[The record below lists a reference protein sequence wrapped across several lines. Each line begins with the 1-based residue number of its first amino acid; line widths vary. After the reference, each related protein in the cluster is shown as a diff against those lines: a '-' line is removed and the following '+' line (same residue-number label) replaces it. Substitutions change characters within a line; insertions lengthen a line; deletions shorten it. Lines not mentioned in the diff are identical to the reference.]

1 MLAVLAACHDQEAAI
16 PPREAG
22 ANADL
27 AAHSEEFER
36 GVVTVTDGVH
46 VAIGYGLANAIL
58 IEGKDGVI
66 IVDTMESAEAARPVK
81 AAFDKISSKP
91 VKAII
96 YTHNH
101 ADHVFGAGVMA
112 GDDTPEVY
120 SHASTLYY
128 LDRVVN
134 VIRPIVFKRAMRQ
147 FGTLLPEGGVI
158 NAGIGPQLIN
168 DASTTPALIRPNRTF
183 AGEKTSLEAAGV
195 RIDLIHAPGET
206 PDQILV
212 WLPDK
217 KVLMPG
223 DNYYK
228 SFPNLYAIRGTA
240 YRDVTEWVR
249 SLDKMRDLRP
259 EFLVPSHTRPI
270 TGAQK
275 IFGVLTD
282 YRDAIQYVH
291 DQTVR
296 AMNEGL
302 TPDAIVERVKLPPH
316 LAAKPYLQEYYG
328 RVDWSVRA
336 IFAGYLGWFGGNATD
351 LMPLDR
357 EGRARRFSALAGGR
371 EALLERARAAAEGG
385 DHAWALELSDH
396 LLALDPSGDEALGIR
411 AAALRALGEMQ
422 ISANGRSYY
431 LTQALETEGALEIV
445 PPDPATAPLDLLR
458 GFPIGSFM
466 RALPVNLDP
475 GKSADT
481 NVIVGF
487 RFPDI
492 GEQYT
497 VHVRRGVAEVR
508 PRFPDSPDIVVTAD
522 SMVWKEILAGR
533 RNAAVA
539 FARGAVEVEGGA
551 IDLAAFL
558 LLFRR

>member
-1 MLAVLAACHDQEAAI
+1 
-16 PPREAG
+16 
-22 ANADL
+22 
-27 AAHSEEFER
+27 
-36 GVVTVTDGVH
+36 
-46 VAIGYGLANAIL
+46 
-58 IEGKDGVI
+58 
-66 IVDTMESAEAARPVK
+66 
-81 AAFDKISSKP
+81 
-91 VKAII
+91 
-96 YTHNH
+96 
-101 ADHVFGAGVMA
+101 
-112 GDDTPEVY
+112 
-120 SHASTLYY
+120 
-128 LDRVVN
+128 
-134 VIRPIVFKRAMRQ
+134 
-147 FGTLLPEGGVI
+147 
-158 NAGIGPQLIN
+158 
-168 DASTTPALIRPNRTF
+168 
-183 AGEKTSLEAAGV
+183 
-195 RIDLIHAPGET
+195 
-206 PDQILV
+206 
-212 WLPDK
+212 
-217 KVLMPG
+217 
-223 DNYYK
+223 
-228 SFPNLYAIRGTA
+228 
-240 YRDVTEWVR
+240 
-249 SLDKMRDLRP
+249 
-259 EFLVPSHTRPI
+259 
-270 TGAQK
+270 
-275 IFGVLTD
+275 VLTD

-316 LAAKPYLQEYYG
+316 LAAKPYLHEYYG

-371 EALLERARAAAEGG
+371 EALLERARAAAEEG
-385 DHAWALELSDH
+385 DHAWALELADH
-396 LLALDPSGDEALGIR
+396 LLALDPSGNEARGIR
-411 AAALRALGEMQ
+411 AAELRALGETQ
-422 ISANGRSYY
+422 ISANGRNYY

-458 GFPIGSFM
+458 GFPIESFM

-508 PRFPDSPDIVVTAD
+508 PRFPDSPDITVTAD